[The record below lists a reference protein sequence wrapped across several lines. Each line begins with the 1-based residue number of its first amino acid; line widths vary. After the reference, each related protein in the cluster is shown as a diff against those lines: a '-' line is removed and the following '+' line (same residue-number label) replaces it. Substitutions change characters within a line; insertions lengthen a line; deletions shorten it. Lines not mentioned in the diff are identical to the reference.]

1 MTSKVFTNL
10 LKLSPIY
17 ACGRQV
23 VQLME
28 DGSEKM
34 IDFEVSGDDVKAAWE
49 LISISMSTYQK
60 FKVLMLRIRINLAR
74 LASFLDF
81 YCIRVGRR
89 GG

>member
-1 MTSKVFTNL
+1 MTSKAITNL
-10 LKLSPIY
+10 LKMSPIY

-49 LISISMSTYQK
+49 LISISMFTYQK
-60 FKVLMLRIRINLAR
+60 FKVVM
-74 LASFLDF
+74 S
-81 YCIRVGRR
+81 
-89 GG
+89 